1 MVNEGYLADKSSIAI
16 VRAKLKRKEESDIDD
31 CEIET
36 FPFLVYIFT
45 LPTISF
51 LVSMVAK
58 REIAIVKRGI
68 SEKGL
73 VF

>member
-1 MVNEGYLADKSSIAI
+1 MVNEGYLAGKSSIAI

-36 FPFLVYIFT
+36 SPFLVYIFT

-58 REIAIVKRGI
+58 EIAIVKRGI

>member
-1 MVNEGYLADKSSIAI
+1 MVNEGYLAGKSSIAI